1 MKITTYKT
9 NKKIQEVPE
18 PSTERRVVDGFF
30 LNNH

>member
-9 NKKIQEVPE
+9 NKKVQEGPE